1 MNFIGNLPKHCAF
14 HIETFLVA
22 LALPAKQLAG
32 LVSGSHIAMWLR
44 RICGLILN
52 DVRKKCIVFYMEN
65 NQSQLWSLRNIE
77 IRDHVF
83 SPCAGAYKKTAHQLL
98 REKLDESPL
107 GYKNEYL
114 ALP

>member
-52 DVRKKCIVFYMEN
+52 DAWKKCIVFYMEKII
-65 NQSQLWSLRNIE
+65 LRSLRNIE

-107 GYKNEYL
+107 GYKHECL